1 MFECL
6 IFSFILSNFCFT
18 EDEPDAN
25 LPYLGAEEAVEEVMT
40 LLARLENDR
49 QETEKKL
56 DHEKERVLRLGAK
69 IDYHCQRRMKEL
81 PEVVQKG
88 RHFTGSCK
96 SRLCVN
102 ENICLF

>member
-1 MFECL
+1 MFQRETNPL
-6 IFSFILSNFCFT
+6 NVFITEESLS
-18 EDEPDAN
+18 DDN
-25 LPYLGAEEAVEEVMT
+25 LPYLGAEEAITEVTT

-49 QETEKKL
+49 QETEKML

-88 RHFTGSCK
+88 IHKYWLRKFA
-96 SRLCVN
+96 L
-102 ENICLF
+102 L